1 MVILRSIYPKNQIPV
16 LLFIIVF
23 LKKMIISDDY
33 FKIFSH
39 VIIYPSDHY
48 AQSVSR
54 KIRLGTDRLKQIP
67 GRVYYMESLD
77 LWNELVSF
85 VSRHQIISL
94 LWVITLGYVIYYQ
107 TIIWKDGLKLLNSRD
122 AVDMYNHD
130 LAALVDVR
138 TTEEFMKGH
147 LAGAVSVSSEDL
159 LGQKFSQVE
168 RFKDKTIVVIGK
180 GYDDVTAYKCA
191 KNLKKKGYKSMILN
205 GGMQE
210 WTINNYPVVKG

>member
-1 MVILRSIYPKNQIPV
+1 MRHKTAMPEIKLESAPIIQRHINSYLFSFFVSQYGGLNLATSIRDVFGLNQNTINGTLYKQFCDFLTDVINGRDCNQAILV
-16 LLFIIVF
+16 
-23 LKKMIISDDY
+23 
-33 FKIFSH
+33 
-39 VIIYPSDHY
+39 DHY
-48 AQSVSR
+48 NYIIEGSIMDGLPIAIAAQNALTAIIDIYNDAQS
-54 KIRLGTDRLKQIP
+54 
-67 GRVYYMESLD
+67 M
-77 LWNELVSF
+77 
-85 VSRHQIISL
+85 
-94 LWVITLGYVIYYQ
+94 
-107 TIIWKDGLKLLNSRD
+107 
-122 AVDMYNHD
+122 VDMYNHD

-191 KNLKKKGYKSMILN
+191 KNLKKKGYKSVILN